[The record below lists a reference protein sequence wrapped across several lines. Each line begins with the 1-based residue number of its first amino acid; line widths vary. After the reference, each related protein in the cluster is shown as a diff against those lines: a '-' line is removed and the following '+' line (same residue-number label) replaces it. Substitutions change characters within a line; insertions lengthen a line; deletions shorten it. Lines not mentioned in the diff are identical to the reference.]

1 MNGSGGKRI
10 AILVAGMHRSG
21 TSALARVLNIAGC
34 DLPRTL
40 MKPQRDNTAGFWE
53 SQAIM
58 DLNEEILASA
68 GSSWDDW
75 RPFDRGWYASPLAEG
90 FRERALE
97 LLQNEF
103 GGSRLFVLKDP
114 RICRLLEFWSEATGA
129 FGARPLVVSPLR
141 SPFDVA
147 SSLHAR
153 NGIDPFVGHLIWLR
167 HVLDAEAASRS
178 LKRSY
183 LRYEQLLSQAQAL
196 IDRLGEDLDVSWP
209 KRQSPFAEMEVDE
222 FLSPALRHHHSE
234 DADHRSNPRLS
245 HWITA
250 SFDIF
255 DRWSRG
261 DARKEDMPDLDR
273 IRAAFDE
280 AAPAF
285 SRALAA
291 GRTADQKNRLLTSEL
306 EASRSEVDALIRE
319 LESARHLAK
328 ERKDRID
335 VLWKE
340 REGARLSAKERKD
353 RIDALWKEREGARL
367 SAKERKDRIDV
378 LWKEREGF
386 RLSAKERKDRIDVLW
401 KERESA
407 RYLAK
412 ERKDR
417 IDVLWKERES
427 ARYLAKERKDR
438 IDVLWKE
445 RESAR
450 YLAKERKDRIDALW
464 KEREGFRLSAK
475 ERKDRIDVLWKER
488 ESARYLAKERKDRID
503 ALWKEREG
511 FRLSAKERKDRIDVL
526 WKERESARYLAKE
539 RKDRIDALW
548 KEREGFRLSAK
559 ERKDRIDVLWK
570 ERESARYLAKE
581 RKDRIDA
588 LWKEREGA
596 RLSAKERKDRI
607 GALTRELE
615 TARMGHV
622 MAFAQRGARF
632 GIEELEVGVLLNPEW
647 VEQAGQ
653 RRDREPALELRRNGR
668 IVARAFTRDL
678 SHNVVR
684 FAAGLRLPVVGCALY
699 SLHDARSG
707 EVLAAL
713 AAVAWRQ
720 ARRVVGTVE
729 SRPRP
734 EVRGWA
740 LDPGNPGRSRRVAI
754 HVDGHL
760 RKVVT
765 AAERRADIA
774 RWQGTEGR
782 HGFLWRIPE
791 GGAVKDGM
799 RIEVFDA
806 DTGRRLRGSPLRIE
820 GGRAINSTRRGA

>member
-196 IDRLGEDLDVSWP
+196 IDRLGEDLDISWP

-234 DADHRSNPRLS
+234 DAGHRSNPRLS

-340 REGARLSAKERKD
+340 REGFRLSAKERKDRIGALWKEREGARHLAKERKD
-353 RIDALWKEREGARL
+353 RIDALWKEREGARH
-367 SAKERKDRIDV
+367 
-378 LWKEREGF
+378 
-386 RLSAKERKDRIDVLW
+386 
-401 KERESA
+401 
-407 RYLAK
+407 
-412 ERKDR
+412 
-417 IDVLWKERES
+417 
-427 ARYLAKERKDR
+427 
-438 IDVLWKE
+438 
-445 RESAR
+445 
-450 YLAKERKDRIDALW
+450 LAKERKDRIDALW
-464 KEREGFRLSAK
+464 KEREGF
-475 ERKDRIDVLWKER
+475 
-488 ESARYLAKERKDRID
+488 
-503 ALWKEREG
+503 
-511 FRLSAKERKDRIDVL
+511 
-526 WKERESARYLAKE
+526 
-539 RKDRIDALW
+539 
-548 KEREGFRLSAK
+548 
-559 ERKDRIDVLWK
+559 
-570 ERESARYLAKE
+570 
-581 RKDRIDA
+581 
-588 LWKEREGA
+588 

-653 RRDREPALELRRNGR
+653 RRDRGPALDLRRNGR
-668 IVARAFTRDL
+668 LVARAFTRDL

-684 FAAGLRLPVVGCALY
+684 FAAGLRLPAVGCALY

-713 AAVAWRQ
+713 AAVAWRE
-720 ARRVVGTVE
+720 ARRVVGAVE
-729 SRPRP
+729 SRPQP

-740 LDPGNPGRSRRVAI
+740 LDPGDPGRSRRVAL

-774 RWQGTEGR
+774 RWQGIEGR
-782 HGFLWRIPE
+782 HGFRWCIPE
-791 GGAVKDGM
+791 GGAVKDGT